1 MSDKARNRFLS
12 NLSDDIPVVSVA
24 GDAIP
29 VVGNLLEASL
39 SSALGRRGMKKLVG
53 KDCLAVVL
61 QVPSSAW
68 IDPLEDVLER
78 ICRNVAVVGAVPP
91 RRRSDASSFDETRT
105 AKSLADGKT
114 TVVITTDRRTL
125 VPSSFLST
133 SDLVADLETPP
144 VEAVRRVIATTC
156 TGSPRGLKTADLI
169 GLGLFHLAYAIRPGP
184 ARATIDR
191 LRAAT
196 LAKSTETIEWADA
209 PLVDDLRGYG
219 EAKLWAQQ
227 VVTDAARNRAGEKVK
242 FVSCLLAGP
251 PGTGKTRLVQSI
263 ARTAGLTLV
272 STSVASWFSRSAGD
286 LDGVVKSLVDVVD
299 RAMQSAP
306 SLLFLDELDAIP
318 SRTSLSSRGRDW
330 WTPVITGCLLEIDR
344 LRGSGKPV
352 VLVAATNH
360 ADQIDPAMIR
370 PGRIDRTITMVVPE
384 GEDLVGVFEQYCGRE
399 LTQEEVRVVV
409 DLVGAATGAQVV
421 SWVEDARR
429 RAEIKG
435 EELGLRYLLDAVLP
449 SDPRAPEEVRGF
461 AVHEAAHAVVAIALG
476 VQVKRLS
483 IVGRGAAGGS
493 ASIDGASM
501 MGRRTDFEAHL
512 AIILAGRAGDEI
524 FGGGADAGAEAD
536 LRLAT
541 KLACAM
547 RATVG
552 LADTLVHHDPDRFA
566 ERLITDRAFA
576 AAVEGDLARAK
587 ATAHDILEDRRDLHA
602 EIVEQLIAR
611 RVLDVAAIEAIE
623 RGWRARPPNP
633 DRNRNPKPQPD
644 LGKHAV

>member
-29 VVGNLLEASL
+29 VVGSLLEASL

-91 RRRSDASSFDETRT
+91 RRRSDTPSFDETRA
-105 AKSLADGKT
+105 AKSLAEGRT
-114 TVVITTDRRTL
+114 VVVITTDRRSL

-133 SDLVADLETPP
+133 ADLIGDLETPS
-144 VEAVRRVIATTC
+144 VEAVRRVIAATC
-156 TGSPRGLKTADLI
+156 TGSARGLKKGDLI
-169 GLGLFHLAYAIRPGP
+169 GLGLFHLAYAIRPGL
-184 ARATIDR
+184 ARTTIYR
-191 LRAAT
+191 LRSAT
-196 LAKSTETIEWADA
+196 LTKSTETIEWADA
-209 PLVDDLRGYG
+209 PLVDDLQGYG
-219 EAKLWAQQ
+219 DAKAWAQQ
-227 VVTDAARNRAGEKVK
+227 VVTDAARHRAGEAVK
-242 FVSCLLAGP
+242 LTSCLLAGP

-263 ARTAGLTLV
+263 AKTAGLTLV

-286 LDGVVKSLVDVVD
+286 LDGVVKALVDVVD

-399 LTQEEVRVVV
+399 LTREEVRSVVEI
-409 DLVGAATGAQVV
+409 VGSATGAQVV
-421 SWVEDARR
+421 AWVEDARR
-429 RAEIKG
+429 RAEVDG
-435 EELGLRYLLDAVLP
+435 STLGLQHLLEAVLP
-449 SDPRAPEEVRGF
+449 HDGRTPAQSRSI
-461 AVHEAAHAVVAIALG
+461 AVHEAAHAVVALALG
-476 VQVKRLS
+476 VSVKRLS
-483 IVGRGAAGGS
+483 IVGRDAVGGS
-493 ASIDGASM
+493 TSINGASM
-501 MGRRTDFEAHL
+501 SERRADFEAHL
-512 AIILAGRAGDEI
+512 AIALAGRVGDEI

-576 AAVEGDLARAK
+576 AAVEGDLNRAK
-587 ATAHDILEDRRDLHA
+587 GAARDILEGCRELHA
-602 EIVEQLIAR
+602 EIVEQLIAKQ
-611 RVLDVAAIEAIE
+611 VLDTAAIEAIE
-623 RGWRARPPNP
+623 RGWREQTGSTI
-633 DRNRNPKPQPD
+633 RNPKSRATSRNC
-644 LGKHAV
+644 AV